1 MIFTIMQL
9 LICFSVEMC
18 YTDLRLICLFL
29 FTDRDLVHAIMEQ
42 LMINCN
48 GQDTEVGTTD
58 QSSVK

>member
-1 MIFTIMQL
+1 
-9 LICFSVEMC
+9 MC

-58 QSSVK
+58 Q